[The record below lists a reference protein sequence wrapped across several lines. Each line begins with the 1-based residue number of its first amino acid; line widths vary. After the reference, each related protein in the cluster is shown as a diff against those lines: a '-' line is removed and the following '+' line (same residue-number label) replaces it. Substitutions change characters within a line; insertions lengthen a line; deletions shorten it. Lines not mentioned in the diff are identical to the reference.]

1 MSRGGVYEDFAKR
14 HLDVTNIS
22 GEEAMVRCVVHDDSK
37 ASMQFNLRTGL
48 WVCFACHEG
57 GSIKRLCREL
67 GISVFSEPEPD
78 LDDIRS
84 KLREL
89 DHPVKQRL
97 KVQDEA
103 LLKRYSLPTR
113 YWLGR
118 GFTKKTISAFDLGI
132 DMMNNAATI
141 PLRNENGELLGVI
154 KRYLDED
161 VELRYRY
168 PKGFKRSQNLFAS
181 WLVEEA
187 DTDLVV
193 LTEGSVDAMK
203 VWQAGFPALAIYG
216 SSLSPTQARLLRR
229 LGVGQVVLFFDNDK
243 AGREATAWCQ
253 GQKTKRRKT
262 KDGRKF
268 TVQEYDPRVD
278 LRRWFLVHHAE
289 YRPGWAKDPGA
300 LTKKQIKRAIND
312 APLLNFDMTLR

>member
-1 MSRGGVYEDFAKR
+1 MTSRGVFEDFAKR
-14 HLDVTNIS
+14 HLDVANVS

-57 GSIKRLCREL
+57 GSIKKLCREL
-67 GISVFSEPEPD
+67 GISVYAEPEPD
-78 LDDIRS
+78 IDDIRR

-89 DHPVKQRL
+89 EHPTKQRL
-97 KVQDEA
+97 QVQDES

-113 YWLGR
+113 YWTGR
-118 GFTKKTISAFDLGI
+118 GFDQKTIKAFDLGI
-132 DMMNNAATI
+132 DMMSNAATI
-141 PLRNENGELLGVI
+141 PLRNEHGQLLGVI

-168 PKGFKRSQNLFAS
+168 PKGFKRSMNLFGS

-187 DTDLVV
+187 DTDMVV
-193 LTEGSVDAMK
+193 LVEGSVDAMK

-229 LGVGQVVLFFDNDK
+229 LGVGQVVTFFDNDK
-243 AGREATAWCQ
+243 AGREASAWCL
-253 GQKTKRRKT
+253 GQKTKRRKA
-262 KDGRKF
+262 KNGRRY

-278 LRRWFLVHHAE
+278 LRRWFLVSQAG
-289 YRPGWAKDPGA
+289 YKAGWKSDPGA
-300 LTKKQIKRAIND
+300 LSAKQIRKAVTQ
-312 APLLNFDMTLR
+312 APLLNLG